1 MAQLQGFNPRAC
13 GARCDEC
20 PLNGQQ
26 AVPPE
31 TRPDAK
37 IAIVGD
43 YPGDVDVKQLRP
55 LVGPSGSEFDR
66 GLRAAGLH
74 RGNVHITNTVL
85 CRPPDGDMDSLLQ
98 KLKRERTESQTTGP
112 TPAECCA
119 PRLKQELARFQDVIA
134 LGRMATH
141 ALLHNTA
148 SVLSIRGA
156 VVELEASARGP
167 KRRVM
172 PTVHPSFV
180 MKQQRWAHVFRGDMQ
195 KAVRWFRG
203 DAGWEEPSVR
213 YHPTPAELRA
223 FLSQPDRLYTY
234 DVETDG
240 IECLTANVRCIAI
253 GDTHDVM
260 VIGFRSI
267 ARPKEHEGLF
277 LDFYDPG
284 EAAEI
289 LDVLRAFFTDPEVTK
304 VGHNSG
310 YYDRIVV
317 RERLGCDVAPNLD
330 TMLLHKSVESE
341 LPHSLAYVASMY
353 TTAPAWK
360 QDREGNKLALGGESD
375 AELHLYCARDV
386 AVTARVLSPLVD
398 AVVTR
403 RQQDVLHSD
412 LKMQEI
418 CAAMH
423 TVGMFVDQEF
433 RHKKEIELL
442 NLRHRLLK
450 EIRERCGRADF
461 NPASIYHMRD
471 LLFTRWGLSVESIE
485 EDDRYT
491 ESGDLSTGDLILRTL
506 LTDPSV
512 AHEQRDIIKLIRR
525 YRKALKVLGTYVVK
539 LRPSNM
545 GADLGWDDDEDWVDR
560 ETRKKYGEV
569 KVGIVNPRTGRMY
582 PGYNAHV
589 AVTGRLSSSKP
600 MNAQNVPKSLRAM
613 VVAQPG
619 RVLVGAD
626 MDQLELRIAAA
637 RWGVELYLRAFR
649 EGKDPHSMT
658 AFAVFGQ
665 EFCKAA
671 GVDAALF
678 ERPGILVG
686 SAYENGKFVGAGDAM
701 SLRNLSKA
709 VQYASVGKDE
719 HVAVLDAR
727 RSVPISE
734 VKPGDFVWAW
744 SVQRKRYEPSRVKH
758 VWCHGTKECM
768 DVTFRWNAPR
778 RGGRQQG
785 TVRVTPDHPMLLRD
799 ARLRHAG
806 SLRAGDRLLP
816 FYRGTNE
823 SYPRLRP
830 FNTSAHVAE
839 HRVVM
844 GFYEAGQRGT
854 HVHHADRNPRNNH
867 PDNLS
872 VESCA
877 DHYAEHKADL
887 DAGRVRSA
895 EWLASVQDAETR
907 SAASKKAW
915 EGRRTRRDSDKTFGS
930 RGSKIDAH
938 ADKVGVLTDDE
949 VAALAGCTST
959 LVGMY
964 RKARNIAPP
973 PRQKGFLR
981 WLLANEVIWN
991 RLLHDKTDSEMVELV
1006 NAQFGCDFTASAVHN
1021 TRVLLGVPAVSKARH
1036 EVYPR
1041 RASKLDAFAE
1051 RVGHV
1056 PDKELAAQA
1065 GCTPEA
1071 VMYYRKT
1078 RGIPAYW
1085 REAPGGTNHEVVS
1098 VEPAGTH
1105 EVWDIEV
1112 EHEDHN
1118 FALAAGIFVHNSQ
1131 YMATVETV
1139 HKLIQKTELP
1149 ALDPETKKPI
1159 GDGITDLPYAKIPL
1173 RRVRMMRDN
1182 WLKGAPE
1189 FEGGWTREIET
1200 YRRQG
1205 FLAEDVGG
1213 RRRDFLDGEAPNE
1226 IVNFPIQSTAAALMN
1241 RALIALFEEIPMHK
1255 WGPGTGIINQCHDS
1269 IVVECPESEGPRV
1282 AALLEACMNQEHPAL
1297 PGVRITATATIGR
1310 TWKEVG

>member
-37 IAIVGD
+37 VAIVGD

-55 LVGPSGSEFDR
+55 LVGPAGSEFDR

-98 KLKRERTESQTTGP
+98 KLKRERDASEAAVP

-134 LGRMATH
+134 MGRMATH

-148 SVLSIRGA
+148 SILSIRGA

-172 PTVHPSFV
+172 PTLHPSFV

-203 DAGWEEPSVR
+203 DAGWQEPSVR
-213 YHPTPAELRA
+213 YHPTPAALRE

-277 LDFYDPG
+277 LDFYDPD

-289 LDVLRAFFTDPEVTK
+289 LDVLRAFFTDPAVTK

-442 NLRHRLLK
+442 GLRHRLLK
-450 EIRERCGRADF
+450 EIRDRCGRSDF

-471 LLFTRWGLSVESIE
+471 LLFVRWGLSVENVE
-485 EDDRYT
+485 EEDRYT

-506 LTDPSV
+506 LTDASV
-512 AHEQRDIIKLIRR
+512 TPEHRDIIKLIRR

-569 KVGIVNPRTGRMY
+569 KVGIVSPRTGRMY

-600 MNAQNVPKSLRAM
+600 MNAQNVPKGLRAM

-619 RVLVGAD
+619 HVLVGAD

-637 RWGVELYLRAFR
+637 RWGAELYLRAFT

-658 AFAVFGQ
+658 AFAVFGA

-671 GVDAALF
+671 GVDPVLF

-686 SAYENGKFVGAGDAM
+686 EAYENGKFTGGGDAKSM
-701 SLRNLSKA
+701 RDLSKA
-709 VQYASVGKDE
+709 VQYAS
-719 HVAVLDAR
+719 
-727 RSVPISE
+727 
-734 VKPGDFVWAW
+734 
-744 SVQRKRYEPSRVKH
+744 
-758 VWCHGTKECM
+758 
-768 DVTFRWNAPR
+768 
-778 RGGRQQG
+778 
-785 TVRVTPDHPMLLRD
+785 
-799 ARLRHAG
+799 
-806 SLRAGDRLLP
+806 
-816 FYRGTNE
+816 
-823 SYPRLRP
+823 
-830 FNTSAHVAE
+830 
-839 HRVVM
+839 
-844 GFYEAGQRGT
+844 
-854 HVHHADRNPRNNH
+854 
-867 PDNLS
+867 
-872 VESCA
+872 
-877 DHYAEHKADL
+877 
-887 DAGRVRSA
+887 
-895 EWLASVQDAETR
+895 
-907 SAASKKAW
+907 
-915 EGRRTRRDSDKTFGS
+915 
-930 RGSKIDAH
+930 
-938 ADKVGVLTDDE
+938 
-949 VAALAGCTST
+949 
-959 LVGMY
+959 
-964 RKARNIAPP
+964 
-973 PRQKGFLR
+973 
-981 WLLANEVIWN
+981 
-991 RLLHDKTDSEMVELV
+991 
-1006 NAQFGCDFTASAVHN
+1006 
-1021 TRVLLGVPAVSKARH
+1021 
-1036 EVYPR
+1036 
-1041 RASKLDAFAE
+1041 
-1051 RVGHV
+1051 
-1056 PDKELAAQA
+1056 
-1065 GCTPEA
+1065 
-1071 VMYYRKT
+1071 
-1078 RGIPAYW
+1078 
-1085 REAPGGTNHEVVS
+1085 
-1098 VEPAGTH
+1098 
-1105 EVWDIEV
+1105 
-1112 EHEDHN
+1112 
-1118 FALAAGIFVHNSQ
+1118 Q
-1131 YMATVETV
+1131 YMAAVETV

-1149 ALDPETKKPI
+1149 AIDPETKKPI
-1159 GDGITDLPYAKIPL
+1159 GDGITDLPYAKLPL

-1189 FEGGWTREIET
+1189 FEHGWTREIEA

-1205 FLAEDVGG
+1205 FIVEDVGG

-1241 RALIALFEEIPMHK
+1241 RALIRLFEEIPLHK

-1282 AALLEACMNQEHPAL
+1282 AALLEECMNQEHPAL

>member
-37 IAIVGD
+37 IAVVGD

-134 LGRMATH
+134 MGRMATH

-156 VVELEASARGP
+156 VVELDASARGP

-203 DAGWEEPSVR
+203 DAAWEEPSVR
-213 YHPTPAELRA
+213 YHPTPSELHA

-289 LDVLRAFFTDPEVTK
+289 LGVLRAFFTDPDVTK

-317 RERLGCDVAPNLD
+317 RERLGFDVAPNLD

-442 NLRHRLLK
+442 GLRHRLLK

-471 LLFTRWGLSVESIE
+471 LLFSRWGLSVESIE

-512 AHEQRDIIKLIRR
+512 PAEQRDIIKLIRR

-539 LRPSNM
+539 LRPSNV

-665 EFCKAA
+665 EFCLAA

-686 SAYENGKFVGAGDAM
+686 TAYENGKFVGTGDAM

-709 VQYASVGKDE
+709 VQYA
-719 HVAVLDAR
+719 
-727 RSVPISE
+727 
-734 VKPGDFVWAW
+734 
-744 SVQRKRYEPSRVKH
+744 
-758 VWCHGTKECM
+758 
-768 DVTFRWNAPR
+768 
-778 RGGRQQG
+778 
-785 TVRVTPDHPMLLRD
+785 
-799 ARLRHAG
+799 
-806 SLRAGDRLLP
+806 
-816 FYRGTNE
+816 
-823 SYPRLRP
+823 
-830 FNTSAHVAE
+830 
-839 HRVVM
+839 
-844 GFYEAGQRGT
+844 
-854 HVHHADRNPRNNH
+854 
-867 PDNLS
+867 
-872 VESCA
+872 
-877 DHYAEHKADL
+877 
-887 DAGRVRSA
+887 
-895 EWLASVQDAETR
+895 
-907 SAASKKAW
+907 
-915 EGRRTRRDSDKTFGS
+915 
-930 RGSKIDAH
+930 
-938 ADKVGVLTDDE
+938 
-949 VAALAGCTST
+949 
-959 LVGMY
+959 
-964 RKARNIAPP
+964 
-973 PRQKGFLR
+973 
-981 WLLANEVIWN
+981 
-991 RLLHDKTDSEMVELV
+991 
-1006 NAQFGCDFTASAVHN
+1006 
-1021 TRVLLGVPAVSKARH
+1021 
-1036 EVYPR
+1036 
-1041 RASKLDAFAE
+1041 
-1051 RVGHV
+1051 
-1056 PDKELAAQA
+1056 
-1065 GCTPEA
+1065 
-1071 VMYYRKT
+1071 
-1078 RGIPAYW
+1078 
-1085 REAPGGTNHEVVS
+1085 
-1098 VEPAGTH
+1098 
-1105 EVWDIEV
+1105 
-1112 EHEDHN
+1112 
-1118 FALAAGIFVHNSQ
+1118 SQ

-1159 GDGITDLPYAKIPL
+1159 GDGITDLPYAKLPL
-1173 RRVRMMRDN
+1173 RRVRLMRDN

-1189 FEGGWTREIET
+1189 FEGGWTREIEA

-1205 FLAEDVGG
+1205 FLTEDVGG

-1241 RALIALFEEIPMHK
+1241 RALITLFEEIPMHK

>member
-55 LVGPSGSEFDR
+55 LVGPAGSEFDR

-74 RGNVHITNTVL
+74 RGNVHITNAVL
-85 CRPPDGDMDSLLQ
+85 CRPPEGDMDSLLQ
-98 KLKRERTESQTTGP
+98 KLKRERGPDQAAGP

-134 LGRMATH
+134 MGRMATH
-141 ALLHNTA
+141 AMLNNTA
-148 SVLSIRGA
+148 SILSIRGA
-156 VVELEASARGP
+156 VVETEASTRGP

-172 PTVHPSFV
+172 PTLHPSFV

-203 DAGWEEPSVR
+203 DAGWQEPSVR
-213 YHPTPAELRA
+213 YHPTPAELRE
-223 FLSQPDRLYTY
+223 FLSHPDRLYTY

-240 IECLTANVRCIAI
+240 IECLSANVRCIAI

-260 VIGFRSI
+260 VVGFRSI

-277 LDFYDPG
+277 LDFYDPD
-284 EAAEI
+284 EAAEV
-289 LDVLRAFFTDPEVTK
+289 LAVLRAFFTDPSVTK

-398 AVVTR
+398 AVITR
-403 RQQDVLHSD
+403 KQQDVLHTD

-442 NLRHRLLK
+442 SLRHRLLS

-471 LLFTRWGLSVESIE
+471 LLFTRWGLSVENVE
-485 EDDRYT
+485 EEDRYT
-491 ESGDLSTGDLILRTL
+491 ESGDLSTGDLILRSL

-512 AHEQRDIIKLIRR
+512 PAEQRDVIKLIRR

-539 LRPSNM
+539 MRPSNM

-600 MNAQNVPKSLRAM
+600 MNAQNVPKGLRAM
-613 VVAQPG
+613 VIAQPG
-619 RVLVGAD
+619 HVLVGAD

-637 RWGVELYLRAFR
+637 RWGAELYLRAFT

-658 AFAVFGQ
+658 AFAVFGT

-671 GVDAALF
+671 GVDPVLF
-678 ERPGILVG
+678 DRPGILVG
-686 SAYENGKFVGAGDAM
+686 DAYENGKFTGGGDAKSM
-701 SLRNLSKA
+701 RDLSKA
-709 VQYASVGKDE
+709 VQYASVGREE
-719 HVAVLDAR
+719 HVVVLDAR
-727 RSVPISE
+727 RSVPISA
-734 VKPGDFVWAW
+734 VQPGDWTWAW
-744 SVQRKRYEPSRVKH
+744 SAQRKRYEPARVKH
-758 VWCHGTKECM
+758 VWCHGVKECV
-768 DVTFRWNAPR
+768 DVTFRWNAPK
-778 RGGRQQG
+778 RGGWQQG

-816 FYRGTNE
+816 FYRGTHE
-823 SYPRLRP
+823 GYPRLRP
-830 FNTSAHVAE
+830 FNTPAHVDE

-854 HVHHADRNPRNNH
+854 HVHHADRNPKNNH

-895 EWLASVQDAETR
+895 KWLASVQDAETR

-915 EGRRTRRDSDKTFGS
+915 EGRRARRDSDKAFGP

-964 RKARNIAPP
+964 RKAHNIAPP

-981 WLLANEVIWN
+981 WLLANEVVWN
-991 RLLHDKTDSEMVELV
+991 RLLHDKTDTEMVELV
-1006 NAQFGCDFTASAVHN
+1006 NAQFGCDFTASAVHK
-1021 TRVLLGVPAVSKARH
+1021 TRVSLGVPAVSKARRG
-1036 EVYPR
+1036 VCPR
-1041 RASKLDAFAE
+1041 RGSKLDAFAE

-1071 VMYYRKT
+1071 VAYYRKT
-1078 RGIPAYW
+1078 RGVPAYW
-1085 REAPGGTNHEVVS
+1085 REAPEGTNHEVVS
-1098 VEPAGTH
+1098 ITPAGAH

-1131 YMATVETV
+1131 YMAAVETV

-1159 GDGITDLPYAKIPL
+1159 GDGITDLPYAKLPL

-1189 FEGGWTREIET
+1189 FEQGWTREIEA

-1205 FLAEDVGG
+1205 FLTEDVGG

-1241 RALIALFEEIPMHK
+1241 RALIRLFEEIPLHK

-1282 AALLEACMNQEHPAL
+1282 AALLEECMNQEHPAL

>member
-55 LVGPSGSEFDR
+55 LVGPAGSEFDR

-74 RGNVHITNTVL
+74 RGNVHITNAVL
-85 CRPPDGDMDSLLQ
+85 CRPPEGDMDSLLQ
-98 KLKRERTESQTTGP
+98 KLKRERGPDQAAGP

-134 LGRMATH
+134 MGRMATH
-141 ALLHNTA
+141 AMLNNTA
-148 SVLSIRGA
+148 SILSIRGA
-156 VVELEASARGP
+156 VVETEASTRGP

-172 PTVHPSFV
+172 PTLHPSFV

-203 DAGWEEPSVR
+203 DAGWQEPSVR
-213 YHPTPAELRA
+213 YHPTPTELRE
-223 FLSQPDRLYTY
+223 FLSHPDRLYTY

-240 IECLTANVRCIAI
+240 IECLSANVRCIAI

-260 VIGFRSI
+260 VVGFRSI

-277 LDFYDPG
+277 LDFYDPD
-284 EAAEI
+284 EAAEV
-289 LDVLRAFFTDPEVTK
+289 LAVLRAFFTDQSVTK

-403 RQQDVLHSD
+403 KQQDVLHTD

-442 NLRHRLLK
+442 SLRHRLLS

-471 LLFTRWGLSVESIE
+471 LLFTRWGLSVENVE
-485 EDDRYT
+485 EEDRYT
-491 ESGDLSTGDLILRTL
+491 ESGDLSTGDLILRSL

-512 AHEQRDIIKLIRR
+512 PAEQRDVIKLIRR

-539 LRPSNM
+539 VRPSNM

-600 MNAQNVPKSLRAM
+600 MNAQNVPKGLRAM
-613 VVAQPG
+613 VIAQPG
-619 RVLVGAD
+619 HVLVGAD

-637 RWGVELYLRAFR
+637 RWGAELYLRAFT

-658 AFAVFGQ
+658 AFAVFGT

-671 GVDAALF
+671 GVDPVLF
-678 ERPGILVG
+678 DRPGILVG
-686 SAYENGKFVGAGDAM
+686 TAYENGKFTGSGDAKSM
-701 SLRNLSKA
+701 RDLSKA
-709 VQYASVGKDE
+709 VQYAS
-719 HVAVLDAR
+719 
-727 RSVPISE
+727 
-734 VKPGDFVWAW
+734 
-744 SVQRKRYEPSRVKH
+744 
-758 VWCHGTKECM
+758 
-768 DVTFRWNAPR
+768 
-778 RGGRQQG
+778 
-785 TVRVTPDHPMLLRD
+785 
-799 ARLRHAG
+799 
-806 SLRAGDRLLP
+806 
-816 FYRGTNE
+816 
-823 SYPRLRP
+823 
-830 FNTSAHVAE
+830 
-839 HRVVM
+839 
-844 GFYEAGQRGT
+844 
-854 HVHHADRNPRNNH
+854 
-867 PDNLS
+867 
-872 VESCA
+872 
-877 DHYAEHKADL
+877 
-887 DAGRVRSA
+887 
-895 EWLASVQDAETR
+895 
-907 SAASKKAW
+907 
-915 EGRRTRRDSDKTFGS
+915 
-930 RGSKIDAH
+930 
-938 ADKVGVLTDDE
+938 
-949 VAALAGCTST
+949 
-959 LVGMY
+959 
-964 RKARNIAPP
+964 
-973 PRQKGFLR
+973 
-981 WLLANEVIWN
+981 
-991 RLLHDKTDSEMVELV
+991 
-1006 NAQFGCDFTASAVHN
+1006 
-1021 TRVLLGVPAVSKARH
+1021 
-1036 EVYPR
+1036 
-1041 RASKLDAFAE
+1041 
-1051 RVGHV
+1051 
-1056 PDKELAAQA
+1056 
-1065 GCTPEA
+1065 
-1071 VMYYRKT
+1071 
-1078 RGIPAYW
+1078 
-1085 REAPGGTNHEVVS
+1085 
-1098 VEPAGTH
+1098 
-1105 EVWDIEV
+1105 
-1112 EHEDHN
+1112 
-1118 FALAAGIFVHNSQ
+1118 Q
-1131 YMATVETV
+1131 YMAAVETV

-1159 GDGITDLPYAKIPL
+1159 GDGITDLPYAKLPL

-1189 FEGGWTREIET
+1189 FEQGWTREIEA

-1205 FLAEDVGG
+1205 FLTEDVGG

-1241 RALIALFEEIPMHK
+1241 RALIRLFEAIPLHK

-1282 AALLEACMNQEHPAL
+1282 AALLEECMNQEHPAL

>member
-55 LVGPSGSEFDR
+55 LVGPAGSEFDR

-74 RGNVHITNTVL
+74 RGNVHITNAVL
-85 CRPPDGDMDSLLQ
+85 CRPPEGDMDSLLQ
-98 KLKRERTESQTTGP
+98 KLKRERGPDQAAGP

-134 LGRMATH
+134 MGRMATH
-141 ALLHNTA
+141 AMLNNTA
-148 SVLSIRGA
+148 SILSIRGA
-156 VVELEASARGP
+156 VVETEASTRGP

-172 PTVHPSFV
+172 PTLHPSFV

-203 DAGWEEPSVR
+203 DAGWQEPSVR
-213 YHPTPAELRA
+213 YHPTPAELRE
-223 FLSQPDRLYTY
+223 FLSHPDRLYTY

-240 IECLTANVRCIAI
+240 IECLSANVRCIAI

-260 VIGFRSI
+260 VVGFRSI

-277 LDFYDPG
+277 LDFYDPD
-284 EAAEI
+284 EAAEV
-289 LDVLRAFFTDPEVTK
+289 LAVLRAFFTDPSVTK

-403 RQQDVLHSD
+403 KQQDVLHTD

-442 NLRHRLLK
+442 SLRHRLLS

-471 LLFTRWGLSVESIE
+471 LLFTRWGLSVENVE
-485 EDDRYT
+485 EEDRYT
-491 ESGDLSTGDLILRTL
+491 ESGDLSTGDLILRSL

-512 AHEQRDIIKLIRR
+512 PAEQRDIIKLIRR

-539 LRPSNM
+539 VRPSNM

-600 MNAQNVPKSLRAM
+600 MNAQNVPKGLRAM
-613 VVAQPG
+613 VIAQPG
-619 RVLVGAD
+619 HVLVGAD

-637 RWGVELYLRAFR
+637 RWGAELYLRAFA

-658 AFAVFGQ
+658 AFAVFGT

-671 GVDAALF
+671 GVDPVLF
-678 ERPGILVG
+678 DRPGILVG
-686 SAYENGKFVGAGDAM
+686 TAYENGKFTGSGDAKSM
-701 SLRNLSKA
+701 RDLSKA
-709 VQYASVGKDE
+709 VQYAS
-719 HVAVLDAR
+719 
-727 RSVPISE
+727 
-734 VKPGDFVWAW
+734 
-744 SVQRKRYEPSRVKH
+744 
-758 VWCHGTKECM
+758 
-768 DVTFRWNAPR
+768 
-778 RGGRQQG
+778 
-785 TVRVTPDHPMLLRD
+785 
-799 ARLRHAG
+799 
-806 SLRAGDRLLP
+806 
-816 FYRGTNE
+816 
-823 SYPRLRP
+823 
-830 FNTSAHVAE
+830 
-839 HRVVM
+839 
-844 GFYEAGQRGT
+844 
-854 HVHHADRNPRNNH
+854 
-867 PDNLS
+867 
-872 VESCA
+872 
-877 DHYAEHKADL
+877 
-887 DAGRVRSA
+887 
-895 EWLASVQDAETR
+895 
-907 SAASKKAW
+907 
-915 EGRRTRRDSDKTFGS
+915 
-930 RGSKIDAH
+930 
-938 ADKVGVLTDDE
+938 
-949 VAALAGCTST
+949 
-959 LVGMY
+959 
-964 RKARNIAPP
+964 
-973 PRQKGFLR
+973 
-981 WLLANEVIWN
+981 
-991 RLLHDKTDSEMVELV
+991 
-1006 NAQFGCDFTASAVHN
+1006 
-1021 TRVLLGVPAVSKARH
+1021 
-1036 EVYPR
+1036 
-1041 RASKLDAFAE
+1041 
-1051 RVGHV
+1051 
-1056 PDKELAAQA
+1056 
-1065 GCTPEA
+1065 
-1071 VMYYRKT
+1071 
-1078 RGIPAYW
+1078 
-1085 REAPGGTNHEVVS
+1085 
-1098 VEPAGTH
+1098 
-1105 EVWDIEV
+1105 
-1112 EHEDHN
+1112 
-1118 FALAAGIFVHNSQ
+1118 Q
-1131 YMATVETV
+1131 YMAAVETV

-1159 GDGITDLPYAKIPL
+1159 GDGITDLPYAKLPL

-1189 FEGGWTREIET
+1189 FEQGWTREIEA

-1205 FLAEDVGG
+1205 FLTEDVGG

-1241 RALIALFEEIPMHK
+1241 RALIRLFEEIPLHK

-1282 AALLEACMNQEHPAL
+1282 AALLEECMNQEHPAL